1 MAITEAA
8 AGVMSAHLGRE
19 VALEPVGPPRRYAG
33 RQTLIRHRVRN
44 GPPGAP
50 ATVMVK
56 APAPGGVSLGF
67 FNEWAALEFLAQR
80 QLDPPLSPALFGAD
94 RAAGILVM
102 EDLGDGEGLADVLL
116 HSEATRA
123 EEALVGLA
131 RTLGKMQAAS
141 VGRTEEYR
149 RRRADL
155 GPTGGEAVI
164 AGEDLAPRFQSAV
177 RPYEISLGA
186 AEQELDEVVAGIV
199 APGPFLGFVHGDAGP
214 GNEQIVDG
222 RSVLIDFA
230 TAGVRHVLLDGVCGR
245 LSFPTSWCAGRMP
258 VQVPALMEEAYRA
271 ELVAGYPE
279 AADDSTFATGALT
292 ACAYWLVETATVAL
306 GAHPFRNRVWGISTV
321 GQRLASRTAVFA
333 GMTNTAGRYR
343 ALAGVLSRL
352 VDVLGLEAE
361 DMPLYPAFGGPVPA
375 GS

>member
-1 MAITEAA
+1 MPMTEAA
-8 AGVMSAHLGRE
+8 ALVMSAHLGCE

-33 RQTLIRHRVRN
+33 RQTVLRHRVTN

-67 FNEWAALEFLAQR
+67 FNEWAALEFLS
-80 QLDPPLSPALFGAD
+80 QLPLDLPLAPALFGAD
-94 RAAGILVM
+94 RAGGILVM
-102 EDLGDGEGLADVLL
+102 EDLGDGEGLADVLMY
-116 HSEATRA
+116 SGTTRA
-123 EEALVGLA
+123 EDALVGLA

-141 VGRTEEYR
+141 TGRTEEYR
-149 RRRADL
+149 RRRAEL
-155 GPTGGEAVI
+155 GPAGGESAI
-164 AGEDLAPRFQSAV
+164 AGDDLAPRFLAAV
-177 RPYEISLGA
+177 RPYGIPLEA
-186 AEQELDEVVAGIV
+186 AEQELDDVIAGIV
-199 APGPFLGFVHGDAGP
+199 APGPFVGFVHGDAGP

-245 LSFPTSWCAGRMP
+245 LSFPTSWCAGRLP
-258 VQVPALMEEAYRA
+258 AHVPALMETAYRA

-279 AADDSTFATGALT
+279 AADDATFATEALT

-306 GAHPFRNRVWGISTV
+306 GAHPFRNRPWGIATV
-321 GQRLASRTAVFA
+321 GQRLAYRVALFA
-333 GMTNTAGRYR
+333 EMTDTAGRYR
-343 ALAGVLSRL
+343 ALAGLLSRL
-352 VDVLGLEAE
+352 VEVLRLDAE
-361 DMPLYPAFGGPVPA
+361 DLPLYPAFGGPAPP